1 MSQRCFFQK
10 ATGLSLKTFCFS
22 SKKLLQ
28 FSDEKQNQVTC
39 TLEYIPHCGSDGET
53 YGNQC
58 LFCNAVVRSRGALML
73 KHRGACKEFKDA

>member
-1 MSQRCFFQK
+1 M
-10 ATGLSLKTFCFS
+10 KTAGDQLVTLMLYFYMGSVTEAMEEEIECGGT
-22 SKKLLQ
+22 
-28 FSDEKQNQVTC
+28 EQVTC

>member
-1 MSQRCFFQK
+1 RCFFQK

-22 SKKLLQ
+22 SKKHLQ
-28 FSDEKQNQVTC
+28 FLDEKQNVSKGEQIAC

-58 LFCNAVVRSRGALML
+58 LFCNAVVSLNCK
-73 KHRGACKEFKDA
+73 KHRGPC